1 MISPN
6 IKLQSFPFLRQKNP
20 FQLSQWSVLTS
31 RTASHFIC
39 LLSVYKGILFSP
51 LHTGHFWLL
60 WSGPRHLKH
69 CLCKSFGN
77 KCMQQLMQYLILLL
91 LNSYINE
98 PSTAIKTFLKR
109 MSHLLQVWDYF
120 AAGVVLQLL
129 SNAKGQVQN
138 RIKSDMCHRKKK
150 KPQPP
155 PTHKNRCTLSVV
167 PKNLA
172 Q

>member
-1 MISPN
+1 MINPN

-77 KCMQQLMQYLILLL
+77 KCMQQLIQCLILLL
-91 LNSYINE
+91 LNSYVNE
-98 PSTAIKTFLKR
+98 PSTAIKMFLKH
-109 MSHLLQVWDYF
+109 MSHLSASLKLFHSWSGSTATQQCKRT
-120 AAGVVLQLL
+120 G
-129 SNAKGQVQN
+129 SKQN
-138 RIKSDMCHRKKK
+138 KKWHVSQK
-150 KPQPP
+150 EKEA
-155 PTHKNRCTLSVV
+155 PTTRTTQK
-167 PKNLA
+167 
-172 Q
+172 